1 MVLFSIG
8 LPSRFA
14 DWCDALIARL
24 LEQASGSVRVIALN
38 SLEELATAVIK
49 ERASNLVVSS
59 RWPLPRLQAEIAQAE
74 IPVLVVLGDPRAG
87 LRHLVEWAGYP
98 PADAA
103 RAIASSCAAMLTM
116 TTAKGALVLG
126 GDQANDRLA
135 VAAAIVRHFDIP
147 IDAGELGSLV
157 AALPDGGLDME
168 QADGPVWLSQRS
180 EREQAVIKGAAEPYI
195 ACFAGDSLETLVW
208 EPELFYVTEDPP
220 MPTPMPVAGPIEI
233 TGRVRFLAFG
243 PFVNL
248 PPGSWSADVVIGFSA
263 EAAGMGFVVE
273 VFAGSQLAQTRV
285 DATGEEVVEAR
296 LYFTVGNTIDQP
308 VQIRIMNERA
318 AFDGRLILGYVAV
331 TPLSKVSEE
340 TRQRLTDALR
350 Q

>member
-24 LEQASGSVRVIALN
+24 LEHRSGSAQAIALN

-49 ERASNLVVSS
+49 ERATNLVVCS
-59 RWPLPRLQAEIAQAE
+59 RWPLPRLQSEILLAE
-74 IPVLVVLGDPRAG
+74 IPILVALGDPRAA

-98 PADAA
+98 LADAT

-126 GDQANDRLA
+126 GDQAHDRLA
-135 VAAAIVRHFDIP
+135 IAASIVRHFEIP
-147 IDAGELGSLV
+147 IGGGELTSLV
-157 AALPDGGLDME
+157 ASLPDSGLETE
-168 QADGPVWLSQRS
+168 QADGRVWLSQRS
-180 EREQAVIKGAAEPYI
+180 EREQAIINGATQPYI
-195 ACFAGDSLETLVW
+195 AYFAGDGLERLVW
-208 EPELFYVTEDPP
+208 EPELFYVTDDPP
-220 MPTPMPVAGPIEI
+220 APTPMPVAGPIEI

-243 PFVNL
+243 PFINL

-263 EAAGMGFVVE
+263 EVAGMSFVVE
-273 VFAGSQLAQTRV
+273 VFAGSQLAQTRIN
-285 DATGEEVVEAR
+285 AAGEEVVETR
-296 LYFTVGNTIDQP
+296 LYFTIGNTVDQP

-318 AFDGRLILGYVAV
+318 AFDGRLALGYVAV
-331 TPLSKVSEE
+331 TPQSAVSEE
-340 TRQRLTDALR
+340 TRQRLTHALR